1 MPNVSRLLCNA
12 AAPAMHAS
20 LLVSSVAEAQQ
31 AYPSK
36 QPIRIIVA
44 AGPGGFADAVARLVG
59 EKLGGQLG
67 QTTVIENRGGA
78 GGNIAARA
86 VAQLAP
92 DGYMVLVSPTSM
104 AINGTLYSSMGYAT
118 ADITPAA
125 IVGSS
130 PEVIAVH
137 PSHPAK
143 SLAAFL
149 KPADAKPIQYG
160 TAGVG
165 SGSHIAAEY
174 LFKVLAKVGSEHV
187 AFPGGA
193 PAIQNVIGN
202 HLNAVAATMP
212 ALAPHIRSGALRGLG
227 VASPKRPA
235 AIPDAPTY
243 AEAGYPDFFAASWVG
258 FFVPSKVNAGVVKAL
273 NDGINV
279 VLADAAVKARMQ
291 TMGLDIMTN
300 DPAATVKFFE
310 SEIAFWSKRVNV
322 LGLSIK

>member
-1 MPNVSRLLCNA
+1 MLKQTTAWLYGA
-12 AAPAMHAS
+12 AFAVLAS
-20 LLVSSVAEAQQ
+20 AATFTSAAAQQ

-36 QPIRIIVA
+36 QPIRIVVA

-59 EKLGGQLG
+59 EKLAGELK

-86 VAQLAP
+86 VAQSTP
-92 DGYMVLVSPTSM
+92 DGYTILVSTTSM
-104 AINGTLYSSMGYAT
+104 AINGTLYRNMGYAT

-137 PSHPAK
+137 PSNPAK
-143 SLAAFL
+143 NLAEFL
-149 KPADAKPIQYG
+149 KPADGNPIQYG

-174 LFKVLAKVGSEHV
+174 LFNVLAKAKAQHV
-187 AFPGGA
+187 SFPGGA

-212 ALAPHIRSGALRGLG
+212 ALASHIRSGALRGLG
-227 VASPKRPA
+227 VASSKRPA
-235 AIPDAPTY
+235 AIPDVPTY

-258 FFVPSKVNAGVVKAL
+258 FFVPSKVEPGVVNVLNAG
-273 NDGINV
+273 INA
-279 VLADAAVKARMQ
+279 VLADAAVKARME
-291 TMGLDIMTN
+291 TMGLDVMTN
-300 DPAATVKFFE
+300 DPAATQKFFQ
-310 SEIAFWSKRVNV
+310 SEIAFWSTRVKA
-322 LGLSIK
+322 LGLSIE